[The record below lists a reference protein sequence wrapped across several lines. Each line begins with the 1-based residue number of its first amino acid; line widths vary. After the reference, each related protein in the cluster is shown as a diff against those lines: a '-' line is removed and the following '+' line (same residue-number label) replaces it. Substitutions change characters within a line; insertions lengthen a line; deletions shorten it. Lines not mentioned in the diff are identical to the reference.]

1 MDLASLY
8 RVIKLFSEKF
18 FFENDFDDLVPVII
32 ISCLKSCVIDAGCV
46 CDACLYNNRVLLVL
60 ITHLLDTPVKYT
72 SPLLHYS
79 GFALQR
85 NEEYVVRSEKAD
97 ASIFSDKHR
106 KRCFAV
112 WIGRAH
118 TSSSNNT

>member
-1 MDLASLY
+1 MDAVSLY

-32 ISCLKSCVIDAGCV
+32 NSCLKSCVIDAGCV
-46 CDACLYNNRVLLVL
+46 CEACLYNHRVLFVL
-60 ITHLLDTPVKYT
+60 ITHLLDTPVSNI
-72 SPLLHYS
+72 SPILHYS

-112 WIGRAH
+112 WVGRTH
-118 TSSSNNT
+118 TSSSNSS